1 MFNQAVREALDY
13 LEFDEVPRNF
23 IWTDITNHM
32 AVILPFDLE
41 KEAYRLSDIQDMELR
56 KQLVQKDIDLIKE
69 YCKHPKYF
77 SR

>member
-1 MFNQAVREALDY
+1 MFNQAVRETLDY

-23 IWTDITNHM
+23 IWTDKTNSM

-56 KQLVQKDIDLIKE
+56 KQLIQKDIDLIKE
-69 YCKHPKYF
+69 YCKLPKYF